1 MQFSRCLAHLKMR
14 TLDWIVYMFWCT
26 IVRSFQRANPT
37 MLKKLFMWFQLFK
50 GSKLWPNNTVN
61 TKFCVK
67 IFWGAHKS
75 QPPRK
80 CTVSHCANGPGWP
93 LWTVNFLLLIAQL
106 WPIMTQDD
114 WRWSGLTHHG
124 SWGCQGAYGGT
135 QRPPGGIKLLPP
147 RKRVIKLQKIGS
159 KPCL

>member
-1 MQFSRCLAHLKMR
+1 MHGSQRWTIYTLLRHSSHCLTTANCHNQCSHALTLKGIR
-14 TLDWIVYMFWCT
+14 HFHHAANTLQD
-26 IVRSFQRANPT
+26 SFVSGYLYISFGAQSFVHSSAQT
-37 MLKKLFMWFQLFK
+37 QLCSKKLFMWFQWFI

-93 LWTVNFLLLIAQL
+93 LWQVNFSLLIAQL
-106 WPIMTQDD
+106 WPIMTQED
-114 WRWSGLTHHG
+114 
-124 SWGCQGAYGGT
+124 
-135 QRPPGGIKLLPP
+135 
-147 RKRVIKLQKIGS
+147 
-159 KPCL
+159 

>member
-1 MQFSRCLAHLKMR
+1 MCQGLPLPEQILLQFCH
-14 TLDWIVYMFWCT
+14 MFWCT
-26 IVRSFQRANPT
+26 IVRSFQGANPT

>member
-1 MQFSRCLAHLKMR
+1 MR
-14 TLDWIVYMFWCT
+14 SSMMIIKLRIIDTFRLMYWWQMWFRKLSFLMFWCT
-26 IVRSFQRANPT
+26 IVWSFKRANPA
-37 MLKKLFMWFQLFK
+37 MLKKLSMWFQWFI
-50 GSKLWPNNTVN
+50 GSKLWRIWPNNTVN

-135 QRPPGGIKLLPP
+135 QGAPAAARGH
-147 RKRVIKLQKIGS
+147 
-159 KPCL
+159 